1 MGGGMRRGEEEEGGG
16 RREDED
22 PGRWLSTTGRG
33 ERVRCTSS

>member
-1 MGGGMRRGEEEEGGG
+1 MRRRNEEEGGG
-16 RREDED
+16 SRREEEED